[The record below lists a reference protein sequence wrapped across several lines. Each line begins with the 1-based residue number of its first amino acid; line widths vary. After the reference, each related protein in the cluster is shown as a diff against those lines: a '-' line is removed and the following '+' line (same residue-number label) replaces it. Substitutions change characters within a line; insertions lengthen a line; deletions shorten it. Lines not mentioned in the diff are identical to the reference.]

1 MGRKKNPAGSRLSFP
16 LYEPSLPVELGEIAI
31 RLNQD
36 IFRIKI
42 EKQAN
47 KDIMYA
53 DDTLLLASFP
63 STLEGSKEQKERKIR
78 GKVLFCLSRR
88 AVIPALVHPVR
99 INIPKKPTGNSKYIT
114 YSLVPSTKPS
124 SWALYRVQ

>member
-1 MGRKKNPAGSRLSFP
+1 MGRKKNLTGSSLSSP
-16 LYEPSLPVELGEIAI
+16 QYEPSLPVKHSEIAI

-53 DDTLLLASFP
+53 DDILLLASLP
-63 STLEGSKEQKERKIR
+63 STLESFERTKKTRIR
-78 GKVLFCLSRR
+78 GKRLFYLSRMT
-88 AVIPALVHPVR
+88 VVPAMVHSAED
-99 INIPKKPTGNSKYIT
+99 KHSKETNWKWQIHY
-114 YSLVPSTKPS
+114 L
-124 SWALYRVQ
+124 

>member
-1 MGRKKNPAGSRLSFP
+1 MEHS
-16 LYEPSLPVELGEIAI
+16 EIAI

-53 DDTLLLASFP
+53 DDILLLASLP
-63 STLEGSKEQKERKIR
+63 STLESFERTKRNEDKREEAFLPFSRMMVVPAMVHSAEDKHSKETNWKWQMHY
-78 GKVLFCLSRR
+78 L
-88 AVIPALVHPVR
+88 
-99 INIPKKPTGNSKYIT
+99 
-114 YSLVPSTKPS
+114 
-124 SWALYRVQ
+124 